1 MANMM
6 KMLKQAQGLQAQMQ
20 KVQEELAERE
30 ISYSSG
36 GGMVS
41 VTATCD
47 GSVRDVKIDPK
58 AVDPDDVE
66 MLQDLVL
73 SAVQGAVNLGKQTMA
88 EEMSGLTQG
97 MNIPGMPF

>member
-20 KVQEELAERE
+20 KMQAELAERE
-30 ISYSSG
+30 ISFSSG
-36 GGMVS
+36 GGMVT

-47 GSVRDVKIDPK
+47 GTVRDLRIDPK

-73 SAVQGAVNLGKQTMA
+73 AAVQGAVNLGKETMA
-88 EEMSGLTQG
+88 AEMGELTKGL
-97 MNIPGMPF
+97 NIPGMPF

>member
-20 KVQEELAERE
+20 KVQEELSERE
-30 ISYSSG
+30 ISFSSG
-36 GGMVS
+36 GGMVT

-47 GSVRDVKIDPK
+47 GSVRDIKIDPK
-58 AVDPDDVE
+58 AVDPNDVE

-73 SAVQGAVNLGKQTMA
+73 AAVQGAVNLGKETMA
-88 EEMSGLTQG
+88 REMSELTKG

>member
-30 ISYSSG
+30 ISFSSG
-36 GGMVS
+36 GGMVT

-47 GSVRDVKIDPK
+47 GFVRDLKI
-58 AVDPDDVE
+58 DPDDVD

-73 SAVQGAVNLGKQTMA
+73 AAVQGVVNLGKETMA
-88 EEMSGLTQG
+88 AEMGELTKG

>member
-6 KMLKQAQGLQAQMQ
+6 KMLKQAQGLQAKMQ
-20 KVQEELAERE
+20 QVQEELSQRE
-30 ISYSSG
+30 ISFSSG
-36 GGMVS
+36 GGMVT

-58 AVDPDDVE
+58 AVDPEDVD

-73 SAVQGAVNLGKQTMA
+73 AAVQGAVNLGKQTMA
-88 EEMSGLTQG
+88 EEMAELTKG